1 MGKFREFLLN
11 EEIGLGELGPKI
23 DDLFNS
29 QLLGGQ
35 IGGAMTS
42 MDTDPV
48 GQEGI
53 GGSGGSF
60 GNQSMARSNQ
70 LGLPSTDMDLP
81 SVEKTGRLCVVDGGW
96 KNCGLAGEIIA
107 SVLERI
113 DLKRMCNKP
122 MRITLPDAPAPTS
135 SKLEEIYYP
144 SVETIV
150 AKLKQNFFV

>member
-29 QLLGGQ
+29 QLLGNQ

-53 GGSGGSF
+53 GASGGSF

-70 LGLPSTDMDLP
+70 VELPSTDMDLP
-81 SVEKTGRLCVVDGGW
+81 SVEKTGRITTLLLKKNPIYIRLSDGTEASFTYDEYQKIEGEPALG
-96 KNCGLAGEIIA
+96 KNMTLIFQRRPEDA
-107 SVLERI
+107 SGQHSKI
-113 DLKRMCNKP
+113 DQ
-122 MRITLPDAPAPTS
+122 A
-135 SKLEEIYYP
+135 
-144 SVETIV
+144 IV
-150 AKLKQNFFV
+150 RD